1 MRKCIQ
7 SEAEKKWLRGMIWKG
22 FDELSG
28 DVYNKSFGL
37 IKDIEGQTF
46 RHIPDAIAINRRALD
61 LYIMDH
67 KTCELNGTQCKR
79 TAEENVERHKFRGN
93 KGLSMMASWSN
104 SFYQK
109 DLIQRAFRTMTAGNV
124 YYVVVTK
131 NPIVIKKSWRKRNP
145 FVVNITENET
155 FEMKDDMV
163 EIESFD
169 ERLDKTLI
177 DGYGCLLIELPPVN
191 DVDENFKVITI
202 DGISSCEAKIL
213 VRPKDIRVG
222 AKLLI

>member
-46 RHIPDAIAINRRALD
+46 RHIPDVIAINRRTLD
-61 LYIMDH
+61 LCIMDH
-67 KTCELNGTQCKR
+67 KKCELNGTQCKR
-79 TAEENVERHKFRGN
+79 TADANVERHKLRGN

-109 DLIQRAFRTMTAGNV
+109 DLIQRVFRTMTAGNV

-131 NPIVIKKSWRKRNP
+131 NPINMKKAWCKRNP
-145 FVVNITENET
+145 FVVNITESEA
-155 FEMKDDMV
+155 FEMKGDMV

-169 ERLDKTLI
+169 ERLNKTLI
-177 DGYGCLLIELPPVN
+177 NGYGCLSIDLPTVN
-191 DVDENFKVITI
+191 DADETFKVITI
-202 DGISSCEAKIL
+202 DGIRSYEAKSL
-213 VRPKDIRVG
+213 VRPNDISVSAR
-222 AKLLI
+222 LLI